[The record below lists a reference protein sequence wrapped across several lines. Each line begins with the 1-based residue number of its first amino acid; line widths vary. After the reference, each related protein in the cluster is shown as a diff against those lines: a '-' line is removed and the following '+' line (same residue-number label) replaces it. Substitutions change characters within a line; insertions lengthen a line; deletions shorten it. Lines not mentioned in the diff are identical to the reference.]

1 MDRLVPRVPRAAWL
15 GRARAAAGRPLMR
28 WRMGTVVPAT
38 ILAALCAAAVLAPFL
53 TPFADQGLG
62 AANIETRLLPPSW
75 EHPFGTD
82 ELGRDLLARALF
94 GLRSTLIIGLV
105 VVVVGA
111 IIGTAVGVVAGYVG
125 GWVDELIMR
134 STDVLLAFPALLLAI
149 TLAMVF
155 GPSTLSAIVAISLT
169 WWLWYARIARAAAI
183 SLREQ
188 NFVRAARAMGVP
200 GLRII
205 GRHVVPNV
213 IIPIR
218 VLATQDIGAAILA
231 GAALGFLGLG
241 TQPPDADL
249 GRMVNDGRLG
259 LLSGQWWLIFFP
271 GALIY
276 LTVLGA
282 ISLSDSFEAST
293 ERGA

>member
-1 MDRLVPRVPRAAWL
+1 MDRLVPRITRAPLL
-15 GRARAAAGRPLMR
+15 GRARASGGRPSLR
-28 WRMGTVVPAT
+28 RLGSVVPAA
-38 ILAALCAAAVLAPFL
+38 ILVALCAAAALAPFL
-53 TPFADQGLG
+53 TPYADQGLG

-82 ELGRDLLARALF
+82 ELGRDLLARSLF

-111 IIGTAVGVVAGYVG
+111 IIGTAVGVVAGFAG

-134 STDVLLAFPALLLAI
+134 ATDVLLAFPALLLAI

-169 WWLWYARIARAAAI
+169 WWLWYARIARGAAI

-188 NFVRAARAMGVP
+188 NFVRAARAMGVRSP
-200 GLRII
+200 RII
-205 GRHVVPNV
+205 VRHVIPNV
-213 IIPIR
+213 LVPIR

-259 LLSGQWWLIFFP
+259 LLSGQWWLSFFP

-276 LTVLGA
+276 VTVLGA
-282 ISLSDSFEAST
+282 ISLSDSFETSAEGGS
-293 ERGA
+293 